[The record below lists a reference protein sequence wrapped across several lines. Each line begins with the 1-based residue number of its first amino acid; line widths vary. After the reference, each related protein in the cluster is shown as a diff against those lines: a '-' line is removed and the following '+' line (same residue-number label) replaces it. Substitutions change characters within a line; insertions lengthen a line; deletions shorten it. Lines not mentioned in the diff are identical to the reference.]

1 MENKNY
7 KTILHNIRSTKGG
20 INMLQEKYKQHYY
33 ELLSPNNSALVLID
47 YQPQMIFG
55 IESSSRTILLNNV
68 SGICKTL

>member
-1 MENKNY
+1 
-7 KTILHNIRSTKGG
+7 
-20 INMLQEKYKQHYY
+20 MLQEKYKHHYY